1 MILHTSIRQEKMM
14 NQTIKLIRSNRRT
27 VSLEITPSGQVLVR
41 APRHISEAEI
51 QRFVEEK
58 SSWLAKH
65 LQRKEEDMDSLQAEG
80 RFTEE
85 EIEKMLKLAKQVIPA
100 KVAYYVRLMGV
111 TYGRITI
118 RKQKTRWG
126 SCSQEGNLNFNCL
139 LMMVPPEVLD
149 YVVVHELSHRLE
161 MNHSS
166 RFWLQVEK
174 VIPNYRKPRKWLK
187 EHGSCLML
195 RMHGIADGE

>member
-1 MILHTSIRQEKMM
+1 MTTINQEI
-14 NQTIKLIRSNRRT
+14 IKLIRSDRRT
-27 VSLEITPSGQVLVR
+27 ISLEIAPSGQVLLR
-41 APRHISEAEI
+41 APKHMSEAEI
-51 QRFVEEK
+51 QGFVEEK

-65 LQRKEEDMDSLQAEG
+65 LQKREEDMDSLQAEG
-80 RFTEE
+80 RFTEG
-85 EIEKMLKLAKQVIPA
+85 EIERLIKLAKQVIPE
-100 KVAYYVRLMGV
+100 KVAYYARLMEV

-126 SCSQEGNLNFNCL
+126 SCSLEGNLNFNGL

-149 YVVVHELSHRLE
+149 YVVVHELCHRLE

-166 RFWLQVEK
+166 RFWSQVEN

-187 EHGSCLML
+187 EYGSRLML
-195 RMHGIADGE
+195 RMHGTANGE